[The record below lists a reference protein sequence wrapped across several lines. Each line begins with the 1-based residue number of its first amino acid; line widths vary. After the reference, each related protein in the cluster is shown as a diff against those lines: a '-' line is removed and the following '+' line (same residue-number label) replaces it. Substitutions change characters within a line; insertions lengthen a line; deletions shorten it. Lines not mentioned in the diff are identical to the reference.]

1 MANQGYR
8 TITGNAQGVISAGCS
23 TQESIGNTYQTTHT
37 DEIMVPPY
45 SHNMTNVGNI
55 NKQTHHPI
63 PTTKNVNKS
72 SPLLAQ
78 ALSIREEI
86 NRIISFYPALPFGKL
101 EKLYSISIN
110 DGIFADLTLEIPY
123 AILLHDLQPQN
134 MSSSVIEISRGPT
147 ILQVPADIAHGEITN
162 EAH

>member
-1 MANQGYR
+1 MVNQGYR

-23 TQESIGNTYQTTHT
+23 TQESICNTYQTTHT

-86 NRIISFYPALPFGKL
+86 NCIISFYRLSSFDKP
-101 EKLYSISIN
+101 EKLYSSSIN
-110 DGIFADLTLEIPY
+110 DGIFADLTLEIPH